1 MRNILYII
9 ILAVALCACNNST
22 QKDRILDTAESMAVE
37 HPDSAQTILE
47 TLYPYSKL
55 TQQQRARCSILLAT
69 TKLQQSKAFASD
81 SLLDNSVSYFKQNCD
96 SIELFKAYQ
105 LKAYQAMWRGQ
116 QDSMFYYLQQSINM
130 IGDGNKTQLYSLNMK
145 LADIYCEPSAEKD
158 YNKAIV

>member
-9 ILAVALCACNNST
+9 ILAIALCACNNSI
-22 QKDRILDTAESMAVE
+22 QKDDLLDTAESMTVE

-55 TQQQRARCSILLAT
+55 TQQQRARCGILLAT
-69 TKLQQSKAFASD
+69 AKLQQSKAFASD

-105 LKAYQAMWRGQ
+105 LKAYQSMWRGQ
-116 QDSMFYYLQQSINM
+116 QDSMSYYLQQSINM
-130 IGDGNKTQLYSLNMK
+130 IGKGNKTQLYSLNMK
-145 LADIYCEPSAEKD
+145 LADIYCEPSATALSFKLR
-158 YNKAIV
+158 